1 MQRHQQLALAE
12 GPGDRDSPLDVGV
25 GVAVVLEVVF
35 GPGEVV
41 QGLETRRELG
51 VRKKG
56 ENGLCLLPVPSGNL
70 DLACDRLGEAQCRC
84 GQCDQRCVAH
94 FLCGRERLAA
104 HLDRLLEVSLVKPV
118 DGEFDL
124 AIIDLDLPP
133 AHGIAED
140 GWDLVRILRA
150 ADPALLMVLIA
161 AECQPDT
168 QTEALRYGVANL
180 LEKPISPR
188 ELRTIVRTLR
198 PETSPV

>member
-1 MQRHQQLALAE
+1 MATFGLNGDAE
-12 GPGDRDSPLDVGV
+12 T
-25 GVAVVLEVVF
+25 E
-35 GPGEVV
+35 
-41 QGLETRRELG
+41 
-51 VRKKG
+51 
-56 ENGLCLLPVPSGNL
+56 
-70 DLACDRLGEAQCRC
+70 
-84 GQCDQRCVAH
+84 
-94 FLCGRERLAA
+94 GR
-104 HLDRLLEVSLVKPV
+104 DRLLLVDPYGTSREGLGAALRGSGFAVETAAGSSEAIRKIV

-168 QTEALRYGVANL
+168 QAEALRYGVANL

-198 PETSPV
+198 PETSPA